1 MFDTGKQLALS
12 YAVAAQ
18 LVSHDHPRHILQT
31 RQQTPE
37 EPLGGFGIAP
47 LLNKD
52 VEHNAILI
60 HGSPKI
66 VLAPR
71 TRTKTSSRYHLS
83 PGRGRRWRRRPAKLW
98 PNFLRQRRT
107 VS

>member
-1 MFDTGKQLALS
+1 MFDTGEQLELS
-12 YAVAAQ
+12 YAVASQ

-31 RQQTPE
+31 LQQAPE
-37 EPLGGFGIAP
+37 ETLCGFGVAP

-66 VLAPR
+66 VLDALDPDEDR
-71 TRTKTSSRYHLS
+71 VEVPLVS
-83 PGRGRRWRRRPAKLW
+83 GRGRRWRRRSTKLW
-98 PNFLRQRRT
+98 PNFLHQRRT